1 MNRYK
6 PFFKDKKSEKNN
18 CCTPQPKGK
27 VACPT
32 CKEKAKGV
40 LAKTL
45 NALLKEEMKLTLE
58 CLEGF
63 YYCKTPSCKTIYF
76 KEDKI
81 LTQKDV
87 DVVVG
92 LKDGAT
98 PATVCYCFD
107 WTKQK
112 IKEELISTN
121 NTIALDD
128 IKAKMN
134 TIGCSCE
141 VLNPSGG
148 CCLADVGKVVKETKR
163 ELEI

>member
-1 MNRYK
+1 MQ
-6 PFFKDKKSEKNN
+6 FFKDKNLKSEENN

-27 VACPT
+27 MPCPT

-45 NALLKEEMKLTLE
+45 HALLKEEAKVTLE

-63 YYCKTPSCKTIYF
+63 YYCKTPLCKTIYF
-76 KEDKI
+76 REDKI

-98 PATVCYCFD
+98 PATMCYCFN
-107 WTKQK
+107 WTKQR

-128 IKAKMN
+128 IKEKMN

-148 CCLADVGKVVKETKR
+148 CCLADTAKVIKEMKR
-163 ELEI
+163 ELEV